1 MYLSKFMQ
9 LYIYTNNFVKGK
21 GLKRPCLDATIC
33 VFGRNHL
40 RCQEGAE
47 SLRGAQALT

>member
-1 MYLSKFMQ
+1 MFLTRFIQ
-9 LYIYTNNFVKGK
+9 LYIYTNDFVKGK

-33 VFGRNHL
+33 VNGHNHL
-40 RCQEGAE
+40 RCQEGAD